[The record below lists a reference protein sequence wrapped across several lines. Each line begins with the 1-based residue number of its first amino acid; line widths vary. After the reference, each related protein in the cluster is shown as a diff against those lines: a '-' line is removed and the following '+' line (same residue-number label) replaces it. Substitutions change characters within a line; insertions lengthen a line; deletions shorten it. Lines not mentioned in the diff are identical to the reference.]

1 VWFGASIG
9 SGAPCETLLLSTRPN
24 AGRSWRR
31 KPELGEILVA
41 AVSDGPPIGTGV
53 ALFLMVTFGGAY
65 AVWVLGALALRQSR
79 RDREDRTLKDA
90 LYRRDP

>member
-1 VWFGASIG
+1 VWCGASIG

-31 KPELGEILVA
+31 KPELVEILVA

-53 ALFLMVTFGGAY
+53 ALFLMVTFGGTY
-65 AVWVLGALALRQSR
+65 AVWCWEHWRFDKAVATAKIGR
-79 RDREDRTLKDA
+79 
-90 LYRRDP
+90 